1 MPLYFA
7 YGSNMDEAALRSRC
21 PRARKLCTA
30 RLARHR
36 FALMG
41 SGYATVRRD
50 PRAEV
55 HGVLF
60 DLALSDVAPLDR
72 YEEVDGGLY
81 VKAVLPVLREGGHP
95 SRALVYVGCDERDGA
110 GLPGHMVPGYMDAVV
125 AAARAAC
132 LPPAYVAMLDGFVAA
147 PGPRKR

>member
-7 YGSNMDEAALRSRC
+7 YGSNMDEAALRTRC
-21 PRARKLCTA
+21 PKARKLGLA
-30 RLARHR
+30 RLPRHR
-36 FALMG
+36 FALMS

-50 PRAEV
+50 PSAEV

-81 VKAVLPVLREGGHP
+81 VKAHLPVLRDGGG
-95 SRALVYVGCDERDGA
+95 SARALVYVGCDERDGA
-110 GLPGHMVPGYMDAVV
+110 GVPGYMEAVV
-125 AAARAAC
+125 VAARAAS
-132 LPPAYVAMLDGFVAA
+132 LPQAYVATLEGFVAS
-147 PGPRKR
+147 GRRPR

>member
-21 PRARKLCTA
+21 PRARRLCTA
-30 RLARHR
+30 RLARYR
-36 FALMG
+36 FALMS

-72 YEEVDGGLY
+72 YEEIDGGLY
-81 VKAVLPVLREGGHP
+81 VKEILPVLRDGGRA
-95 SRALVYVGCDERDGA
+95 SRALVYVGCDARDCDGVS
-110 GLPGHMVPGYMDAVV
+110 GCVVPGYMDAV
-125 AAARAAC
+125 AAAAHAAG
-132 LPPAYVAMLDGFVAA
+132 LPSAYLAMLDGFVAA
-147 PGPRKR
+147 PGS